1 MGLVEDMMNGFMN
14 NRNKKEQENN
24 TNQYSSTQNTAIVG
38 TSFSGSSKISEE
50 DALSI
55 SSVASATEL
64 ITATIARLPVKLY
77 KQGEKGEY
85 VSIEDSRTFLLNN
98 EPNHL
103 QTAITL
109 KKRII
114 LDYLLH
120 GNSYVYPEWQRN
132 ELLAI
137 HHIPARNVSVEKYV
151 NKNLPFVV
159 NGVIK
164 VTGADATMVDFMP
177 DDLMII
183 LKNSDDGLQSM
194 GVLDLN
200 SELLNL
206 ALNQQ
211 EYSSSLLE
219 NGSLPMAILTTP
231 SKLSDKA
238 MERITKSWRS
248 AYQGK
253 KNAGK
258 TVVLE
263 EGMDYKPVSL
273 NPNELDLSTS
283 KNSTLSDIARI
294 FGIPESMLNADANKY
309 NSNEQNNLHFL
320 QYTLEPVITAFESSL
335 NKSLLLEEEKK
346 KGYSFRFD
354 RDSILATTESE
365 KFATTIQA
373 MKGGLLS
380 VNEARERH
388 NMKQI
393 LDDYMMWSLGN
404 IFYNKEDS
412 KMTIPNMGAIID
424 PNDPASLAAALGK
437 DDNTN
442 KEDSQDEED
451 ENEEQDGNDED
462 KLDKNDEDKLDKN
475 DEDKKED
482 KSNED
487 KEIKDKE

>member
-248 AYQGK
+248 AYQGR

-346 KGYSFRFD
+346 KGYSFKFD

-365 KFATTIQA
+365 KFSTTIQA

-380 VNEARERH
+380 VNEARGRH

-404 IFYNKEDS
+404 IFYNKDDS

-424 PNDPASLAAALGK
+424 PNDPESLASALGK
-437 DDNTN
+437 EGQEKTSSDDTN
-442 KEDSQDEED
+442 QVDD
-451 ENEEQDGNDED
+451 ENDESDENDVSDSED
-462 KLDKNDEDKLDKN
+462 DEK
-475 DEDKKED
+475 D
-482 KSNED
+482 KSNKD
-487 KEIKDKE
+487 KDIKDEE

>member
-380 VNEARERH
+380 VNEARGRH

-424 PNDPASLAAALGK
+424 PNDPASLASALGK
-437 DDNTN
+437 EEQEKTSPDDSNQ
-442 KEDSQDEED
+442 EDD
-451 ENEEQDGNDED
+451 ENDVSDSED
-462 KLDKNDEDKLDKN
+462 DDS
-475 DEDKKED
+475 D

-487 KEIKDKE
+487 EDIKDE

>member
-1 MGLVEDMMNGFMN
+1 MGLIEDVMSGFMN
-14 NRNKKEQENN
+14 DKNKKTQSKDA
-24 TNQYSSTQNTAIVG
+24 TSTSGYNQNTAIVG

-55 SSVASATEL
+55 SSVSAATDL
-64 ITATIARLPVKLY
+64 ITSTIARLPVKLY

-120 GNSYVYPEWQRN
+120 GNSYIYPEWQRN
-132 ELLAI
+132 DLMAI
-137 HHIPARNVSVEKYV
+137 HHIPARNINVEKYV

-159 NGVIK
+159 NGVVK
-164 VTGADATMVDFMP
+164 VVGADGSMVEFLP

-183 LKNSDDGLQSM
+183 LKNSEDGLQST

-219 NGSLPMAILTTP
+219 NGSLPMSILSTP

-248 AYQGK
+248 AYQGG

-263 EGMDYKPVSL
+263 DGMDYKPVSL

-283 KNSTLSDIARI
+283 KNSTLSDIARV

-320 QYTLEPVITAFESSL
+320 QYTLEPVITAFESAL

-354 RDSILATTESE
+354 RDSILATTEAE
-365 KFATTIQA
+365 KFTTTIQA

-404 IFYNKEDS
+404 IFYNKDDS

-424 PNDPASLAAALGK
+424 PNDPTSLASALGK
-437 DDNTN
+437 EEQKKPSPDDSNQ
-442 KEDSQDEED
+442 EDD
-451 ENEEQDGNDED
+451 ENDVSDSKDNDS
-462 KLDKNDEDKLDKN
+462 
-475 DEDKKED
+475 D
-482 KSNED
+482 KSNKD
-487 KEIKDKE
+487 KDIKDE

>member
-1 MGLVEDMMNGFMN
+1 MGLVEDMMNGFMS
-14 NRNKKEQENN
+14 NRNKKTTASDTQS
-24 TNQYSSTQNTAIVG
+24 QYNSTQNTAIIG
-38 TSFSGSSKISEE
+38 TSSGGSSKISEE

-55 SSVASATEL
+55 SSVAAATEL
-64 ITATIARLPVKLY
+64 ITSTIARLPIRLY
-77 KQGEKGEY
+77 KKGEKGEY
-85 VSIEDSRTFLLNN
+85 ITIEDNRTFLLNN

-132 ELLAI
+132 DLLAV
-137 HHIPARNVSVEKYV
+137 HHIPARNVNIEKYV
-151 NKNLPFVV
+151 NKDLPFVI
-159 NGVIK
+159 NGVLKI
-164 VTGADATMVDFMP
+164 TGADASMMDFLP

-183 LKNSDDGLQSM
+183 LKNSEDGLQSM

-200 SELLNL
+200 AELLKL

-211 EYSSSLLE
+211 QYSSSILE
-219 NGSLPMAILTTP
+219 NGSLPLAILTTP
-231 SKLSDKA
+231 SKLTDKA
-238 MERITKSWRS
+238 MERITKSWS
-248 AYQGK
+248 TAYKGQ

-263 EGMDYKPVSL
+263 EGMEYKPVSL

-283 KNSTLSDIARI
+283 KDSTLSDIARI
-294 FGIPESMLNADANKY
+294 FGIPESMLNANANKY

-320 QYTLEPVITAFESSL
+320 QYTLEPIITAFEGAL
-335 NKSLLLEEEKK
+335 NKSLLLEDEKK
-346 KGYSFRFD
+346 QGYSFKFD
-354 RDSILATTESE
+354 RDSILATTEAE

-380 VNEARERH
+380 VNEARGRH

-404 IFYNKEDS
+404 IFYNKDDS

-424 PNDPASLAAALGK
+424 PNDPDSLASALGK
-437 DDNTN
+437 DSTEQVKEEDV
-442 KEDSQDEED
+442 KED
-451 ENEEQDGNDED
+451 N
-462 KLDKNDEDKLDKN
+462 
-475 DEDKKED
+475 
-482 KSNED
+482 
-487 KEIKDKE
+487 KDKESDTDVKKDESNKDKDIKNEK

>member
-85 VSIEDSRTFLLNN
+85 ISIEDSRTFLLNN

-120 GNSYVYPEWQRN
+120 GNSYIYPEWQRN

-159 NGVIK
+159 NGIIK
-164 VTGADATMVDFMP
+164 VTGADATMVEFMP

-183 LKNSDDGLQSM
+183 LKNSDDGLQST

-200 SELLNL
+200 ADLLSL

-283 KNSTLSDIARI
+283 KNSTLSDIARV

-320 QYTLEPVITAFESSL
+320 QYTLEPVITAFESAL

-346 KGYSFRFD
+346 KGYSFKFD

-380 VNEARERH
+380 VNEARGRH

-404 IFYNKEDS
+404 IFYNKDDS

-424 PNDPASLAAALGK
+424 PNDPASLASALGK
-437 DDNTN
+437 EGQAESSP
-442 KEDSQDEED
+442 EDSKQEDD
-451 ENEEQDGNDED
+451 ENDVSDSEDDE
-462 KLDKNDEDKLDKN
+462 K
-475 DEDKKED
+475 D
-482 KSNED
+482 KSNKD
-487 KEIKDKE
+487 KDIKDEE

>member
-1 MGLVEDMMNGFMN
+1 MGLIEDVMSGFMN
-14 NRNKKEQENN
+14 DRNKKTQNKDV
-24 TNQYSSTQNTAIVG
+24 TSTSGYNQNTAIVG
-38 TSFSGSSKISEE
+38 TSFGGSSKISEE
-50 DALSI
+50 EALSI
-55 SSVASATEL
+55 SSVAAATDL
-64 ITATIARLPVKLY
+64 ITSTIARLPVKLY

-120 GNSYVYPEWQRN
+120 GNSYIYPEWQRN
-132 ELLAI
+132 DLIAI
-137 HHIPARNVSVEKYV
+137 HHIPARNVNIEKYV

-164 VTGADATMVDFMP
+164 VVGADASMVEFIP

-183 LKNSDDGLQSM
+183 LKNSEDGLQSS

-211 EYSSSLLE
+211 EYSASLLE
-219 NGSLPMAILTTP
+219 NGSLPMAILSTP

-248 AYQGK
+248 AYQGG

-263 EGMDYKPVSL
+263 DGMDYKPVSL

-283 KNSTLSDIARI
+283 KNSTLSDIARV

-320 QYTLEPVITAFESSL
+320 QYTLEPVITAFESAL

-354 RDSILATTESE
+354 RDSILATTEAE

-404 IFYNKEDS
+404 IFYNKDDS

-424 PNDPASLAAALGK
+424 PNDPASLASALGK
-437 DDNTN
+437 EEQEKTSPDDSNQ
-442 KEDSQDEED
+442 EDD
-451 ENEEQDGNDED
+451 ENDVSDSED
-462 KLDKNDEDKLDKN
+462 VDS
-475 DEDKKED
+475 D
-482 KSNED
+482 KSNENED
-487 KEIKDKE
+487 IKDE

>member
-1 MGLVEDMMNGFMN
+1 MGLIEDVMSGFMN
-14 NRNKKEQENN
+14 DKNKKTQSKDA
-24 TNQYSSTQNTAIVG
+24 TSTSDYNQNTAIVG

-55 SSVASATEL
+55 SSVSAATDL
-64 ITATIARLPVKLY
+64 ITSTIARLPVKLY

-120 GNSYVYPEWQRN
+120 GNSYIYPEWQRN
-132 ELLAI
+132 DLMAI
-137 HHIPARNVSVEKYV
+137 HHIPARNINVEKYV

-159 NGVIK
+159 NGVVK
-164 VTGADATMVDFMP
+164 VVGADGSMVEFLP

-183 LKNSDDGLQSM
+183 LKNSEDGLQST

-219 NGSLPMAILTTP
+219 NGSLPMAILSTP

-248 AYQGK
+248 AYQGG

-263 EGMDYKPVSL
+263 DGMDYKPVSL

-283 KNSTLSDIARI
+283 KNSTLSDIARV

-320 QYTLEPVITAFESSL
+320 QYTLEPVITAFESAL

-354 RDSILATTESE
+354 RDSILATTEAE
-365 KFATTIQA
+365 KFTTTIQA

-404 IFYNKEDS
+404 IFYNKDDS

-424 PNDPASLAAALGK
+424 PNDPKSLASALGK
-437 DDNTN
+437 EEQEKPSPDDSNQ
-442 KEDSQDEED
+442 EDD
-451 ENEEQDGNDED
+451 ENNVSDSKDNDS
-462 KLDKNDEDKLDKN
+462 
-475 DEDKKED
+475 D
-482 KSNED
+482 KSNKDED
-487 KEIKDKE
+487 IKDE

>member
-50 DALSI
+50 EALSI

-200 SELLNL
+200 ADLLSL

-283 KNSTLSDIARI
+283 KNSTLSDIARV

-320 QYTLEPVITAFESSL
+320 QYTLEPVITAFESAL

-346 KGYSFRFD
+346 KGYSFKFD
-354 RDSILATTESE
+354 RDSILATTEAE

-380 VNEARERH
+380 VNEARGRH

-404 IFYNKEDS
+404 IFYNKDDS

-424 PNDPASLAAALGK
+424 PNDPASLASALGK
-437 DDNTN
+437 EGQAESFTDDSE
-442 KEDSQDEED
+442 KEDDSKETDD
-451 ENEEQDGNDED
+451 ENDVSDSEDDE
-462 KLDKNDEDKLDKN
+462 K
-475 DEDKKED
+475 D
-482 KSNED
+482 KSNKD
-487 KEIKDKE
+487 KDIKDEE

>member
-1 MGLVEDMMNGFMN
+1 MGLIEDVMSGFMN
-14 NRNKKEQENN
+14 DRNKKTQ
-24 TNQYSSTQNTAIVG
+24 TKDVTSTSGYNQNTAIVG

-50 DALSI
+50 EALSI
-55 SSVASATEL
+55 SSVAAATDL
-64 ITATIARLPVKLY
+64 ITSTIARLPVKLY

-120 GNSYVYPEWQRN
+120 GNSYIYPEWQRN
-132 ELLAI
+132 DLIAI
-137 HHIPARNVSVEKYV
+137 HHIPARNVNVEKYV

-164 VTGADATMVDFMP
+164 VVGADGSMVDFLP

-183 LKNSDDGLQSM
+183 LKNSEDGLQSS

-219 NGSLPMAILTTP
+219 NGSLPMAILSTP

-248 AYQGK
+248 AYQGG

-263 EGMDYKPVSL
+263 DGMDYKPVSL

-346 KGYSFRFD
+346 KGYSFKFD

-365 KFATTIQA
+365 KFSTTIQA

-380 VNEARERH
+380 VNEARGRH
-388 NMKQI
+388 NMKKI

-404 IFYNKEDS
+404 IFYNKDDS

-462 KLDKNDEDKLDKN
+462 KLDKNDEDK
-475 DEDKKED
+475 KED

>member
-14 NRNKKEQENN
+14 NRNKKVQENN

-50 DALSI
+50 EALSI

-120 GNSYVYPEWQRN
+120 GNSYIYPEWQRN

-137 HHIPARNVSVEKYV
+137 HHIPARNVSIEKYV

-159 NGVIK
+159 NGIVK
-164 VTGADATMVDFMP
+164 VTGADATMVEFLP

-183 LKNSDDGLQSM
+183 LKNSEDGLQST

-200 SELLNL
+200 ADLLSL

-320 QYTLEPVITAFESSL
+320 QYTLEPVITAFESAL

-346 KGYSFRFD
+346 KGYSFKFD

-380 VNEARERH
+380 VNEARGRH

-424 PNDPASLAAALGK
+424 PNDPESLASALGK
-437 DDNTN
+437 EGQAESSTDDS
-442 KEDSQDEED
+442 KEED
-451 ENEEQDGNDED
+451 DSKETDDENDVSDSEDDE
-462 KLDKNDEDKLDKN
+462 K
-475 DEDKKED
+475 D
-482 KSNED
+482 KSNKD
-487 KEIKDKE
+487 KDIKDEE

>member
-120 GNSYVYPEWQRN
+120 GNSYIYPEWQRN

-159 NGVIK
+159 NGVVK
-164 VTGADATMVDFMP
+164 VTGADATMVEFLP

-183 LKNSDDGLQSM
+183 LKNSEDGLQST
-194 GVLDLN
+194 GVLDSN
-200 SELLNL
+200 ADLLSL

-283 KNSTLSDIARI
+283 KNSTLSDIARV

-320 QYTLEPVITAFESSL
+320 QYTLEPVITAFESAL

-346 KGYSFRFD
+346 KGYSFKFD

-380 VNEARERH
+380 VNEARGRH

-404 IFYNKEDS
+404 IFYNKDDS

-424 PNDPASLAAALGK
+424 PNDPESLASALGK
-437 DDNTN
+437 EGQEESSPDDS
-442 KEDSQDEED
+442 KEED
-451 ENEEQDGNDED
+451 DSKETDDENDVSDSEDDE
-462 KLDKNDEDKLDKN
+462 K
-475 DEDKKED
+475 D
-482 KSNED
+482 KSNKD
-487 KEIKDKE
+487 KDIKDEE

>member
-50 DALSI
+50 EALSI

-320 QYTLEPVITAFESSL
+320 QYTLEPVITSFESAL

-346 KGYSFRFD
+346 KGYSFKFD

-365 KFATTIQA
+365 KFSTTIQA

-380 VNEARERH
+380 VNEARGRH

-404 IFYNKEDS
+404 IFYNKDDS

-424 PNDPASLAAALGK
+424 PNDPESLASALGK
-437 DDNTN
+437 EGQAESSTDDS
-442 KEDSQDEED
+442 KEED
-451 ENEEQDGNDED
+451 DSKETDDENDVSDSEDDE
-462 KLDKNDEDKLDKN
+462 K
-475 DEDKKED
+475 D
-482 KSNED
+482 KSNKD
-487 KEIKDKE
+487 KDIKDEE

>member
-346 KGYSFRFD
+346 KGYSFKFD

-365 KFATTIQA
+365 KFSTTIQA

-380 VNEARERH
+380 VNEARGRH

-404 IFYNKEDS
+404 IFYNKDDS

-424 PNDPASLAAALGK
+424 PNDPESLASALGK
-437 DDNTN
+437 EGQEKTSSDDTN
-442 KEDSQDEED
+442 QVDD
-451 ENEEQDGNDED
+451 ENDESDENDVSDSED
-462 KLDKNDEDKLDKN
+462 DEK
-475 DEDKKED
+475 D
-482 KSNED
+482 KSNKD
-487 KEIKDKE
+487 KDIKDEE

>member
-1 MGLVEDMMNGFMN
+1 MGLIEDVMSGFMN
-14 NRNKKEQENN
+14 DKNKKTQSKDA
-24 TNQYSSTQNTAIVG
+24 TSTSDYNQNTAIVG

-55 SSVASATEL
+55 SSVSAATDL
-64 ITATIARLPVKLY
+64 ITSTIARLPVKLY

-120 GNSYVYPEWQRN
+120 GNSYIYPEWQRN
-132 ELLAI
+132 DLMAI
-137 HHIPARNVSVEKYV
+137 HHIPARNINVEKYV

-159 NGVIK
+159 NGVVK
-164 VTGADATMVDFMP
+164 VVGADGSMVEFLP

-183 LKNSDDGLQSM
+183 LKNSEDGLQST

-200 SELLNL
+200 AELLNL

-219 NGSLPMAILTTP
+219 NGSLPMAILSTP

-248 AYQGK
+248 AYQGG

-263 EGMDYKPVSL
+263 DGMDYKPVSL

-283 KNSTLSDIARI
+283 KNSTLSDIARV

-320 QYTLEPVITAFESSL
+320 QYTLEPVITAFESAL

-354 RDSILATTESE
+354 RDSILATTEAE
-365 KFATTIQA
+365 KFTTTIQA

-404 IFYNKEDS
+404 IFYNKDDS

-424 PNDPASLAAALGK
+424 PNDPKSLASALGK
-437 DDNTN
+437 EEQEKPSPDDSNQ
-442 KEDSQDEED
+442 EDD
-451 ENEEQDGNDED
+451 ENDVSDSKDNDS
-462 KLDKNDEDKLDKN
+462 
-475 DEDKKED
+475 D
-482 KSNED
+482 KSNKD
-487 KEIKDKE
+487 KDIKDE

>member
-346 KGYSFRFD
+346 KGYSFKFD

-365 KFATTIQA
+365 KFSTTIQA

-380 VNEARERH
+380 VNEARGRH

-393 LDDYMMWSLGN
+393 SDDYMMWSLGN
-404 IFYNKEDS
+404 IFYNKDDS

-424 PNDPASLAAALGK
+424 PNDPESLASALGK
-437 DDNTN
+437 EGQEKTSSDDTN
-442 KEDSQDEED
+442 QVDD
-451 ENEEQDGNDED
+451 ENDESDENDVSDSED
-462 KLDKNDEDKLDKN
+462 DEK
-475 DEDKKED
+475 D
-482 KSNED
+482 KSNKD
-487 KEIKDKE
+487 KDIKDEE

>member
-1 MGLVEDMMNGFMN
+1 MGLIEDVMSGFMN
-14 NRNKKEQENN
+14 DRNKKTQNKDV
-24 TNQYSSTQNTAIVG
+24 TSTSGYNQNTAIVG
-38 TSFSGSSKISEE
+38 TSFGGSSKISEE
-50 DALSI
+50 EALSI
-55 SSVASATEL
+55 SSVAAATDL
-64 ITATIARLPVKLY
+64 ITSTIARLPVKLY

-120 GNSYVYPEWQRN
+120 GNSYIYPEWQRN
-132 ELLAI
+132 DLMAI
-137 HHIPARNVSVEKYV
+137 HHIPARNVNVEKYV

-164 VTGADATMVDFMP
+164 VVGADASMVEFLP

-183 LKNSDDGLQSM
+183 LKNSEDGLQSS

-219 NGSLPMAILTTP
+219 NGSLPMAILSTP

-248 AYQGK
+248 AYQGG

-263 EGMDYKPVSL
+263 DGMDYKPVSL

-283 KNSTLSDIARI
+283 KNSTLSDIARV

-320 QYTLEPVITAFESSL
+320 QYTLEPVITAFESAL

-354 RDSILATTESE
+354 RDSILATTEAE

-404 IFYNKEDS
+404 IFYNKDDS

-424 PNDPASLAAALGK
+424 PNDPASLASALGK
-437 DDNTN
+437 EEQEKTSPDDSNQ
-442 KEDSQDEED
+442 EDD
-451 ENEEQDGNDED
+451 ENDVSDSED
-462 KLDKNDEDKLDKN
+462 DDS
-475 DEDKKED
+475 D

-487 KEIKDKE
+487 EDIKDE

>member
-1 MGLVEDMMNGFMN
+1 MGLIEDVMSGFMN
-14 NRNKKEQENN
+14 DRNKKTQNKDV
-24 TNQYSSTQNTAIVG
+24 TSTSGYNQNTAIVG

-50 DALSI
+50 EALSI
-55 SSVASATEL
+55 SSVAAATDL
-64 ITATIARLPVKLY
+64 ITSTIARLPVKLY

-120 GNSYVYPEWQRN
+120 GNSYIYPEWQRN
-132 ELLAI
+132 DLIAI
-137 HHIPARNVSVEKYV
+137 HHIPARNVNVEKYV
-151 NKNLPFVV
+151 NKNLPFVI

-164 VTGADATMVDFMP
+164 VVGADGSMVDFLP

-183 LKNSDDGLQSM
+183 LKNSEDGLQSS

-219 NGSLPMAILTTP
+219 NGSLPMAILSTP

-283 KNSTLSDIARI
+283 KNSTLSDIARV

-320 QYTLEPVITAFESSL
+320 QYTLEPVITAFESAL

-346 KGYSFRFD
+346 KGYSFKFD
-354 RDSILATTESE
+354 RDSILATTEAE

-380 VNEARERH
+380 VNEARGRH

-393 LDDYMMWSLGN
+393 SDDYMMWSLGN

-424 PNDPASLAAALGK
+424 PNDPESLASALGK
-437 DDNTN
+437 EGQGKTSSDDTN
-442 KEDSQDEED
+442 QVDNENDESD
-451 ENEEQDGNDED
+451 ENDVSDSEDDE
-462 KLDKNDEDKLDKN
+462 K
-475 DEDKKED
+475 D
-482 KSNED
+482 KSNKD
-487 KEIKDKE
+487 KDIKDEE

>member
-50 DALSI
+50 EALSI

-85 VSIEDSRTFLLNN
+85 ISIEDSRTFLLNN

-120 GNSYVYPEWQRN
+120 GNSYIYPEWQRN

-159 NGVIK
+159 DGVVK
-164 VTGADATMVDFMP
+164 VTGADATMVEFLP

-183 LKNSDDGLQSM
+183 LKNSEDGLQST

-200 SELLNL
+200 ADLLSL

-283 KNSTLSDIARI
+283 KNSTLSDIARV

-320 QYTLEPVITAFESSL
+320 QYTLEPVITAFESAL

-346 KGYSFRFD
+346 KGYSFKFD

-380 VNEARERH
+380 VNEARGRH

-404 IFYNKEDS
+404 IFYNKDDS

-424 PNDPASLAAALGK
+424 PNDPESLASALGK
-437 DDNTN
+437 EGQAESSPDDS
-442 KEDSQDEED
+442 KQEDD
-451 ENEEQDGNDED
+451 ENDVSDSEDDE
-462 KLDKNDEDKLDKN
+462 N
-475 DEDKKED
+475 D
-482 KSNED
+482 KSNKD
-487 KEIKDKE
+487 KDIKDEE

>member
-1 MGLVEDMMNGFMN
+1 MGLVEDMMNGFMS
-14 NRNKKEQENN
+14 NRNKKTTASDTQS
-24 TNQYSSTQNTAIVG
+24 QYNSTQNTAIIG
-38 TSFSGSSKISEE
+38 TSSGGSSKISEE

-55 SSVASATEL
+55 SSVAAATEL
-64 ITATIARLPVKLY
+64 ITSTIARLPIRLY
-77 KQGEKGEY
+77 KKGEKGEY
-85 VSIEDSRTFLLNN
+85 ITIEDNRTFLLNN

-132 ELLAI
+132 DLLAV
-137 HHIPARNVSVEKYV
+137 HHIPARNVNIEKYV
-151 NKNLPFVV
+151 NKDLPFVI
-159 NGVIK
+159 NGVLKI
-164 VTGADATMVDFMP
+164 TGADASMMDFLP

-183 LKNSDDGLQSM
+183 LKNSEDGLQSM

-200 SELLNL
+200 AELLKL

-211 EYSSSLLE
+211 QYSSSILE
-219 NGSLPMAILTTP
+219 NGSLPLAILTTP
-231 SKLSDKA
+231 SKLTDKA
-238 MERITKSWRS
+238 MERITKSWS
-248 AYQGK
+248 TAYKGQ

-263 EGMDYKPVSL
+263 EGMEYKPVSL

-283 KNSTLSDIARI
+283 KDSTLSDIARI
-294 FGIPESMLNADANKY
+294 FGIPESMLNANANKY

-320 QYTLEPVITAFESSL
+320 QYTLEPIITAFEGAL
-335 NKSLLLEEEKK
+335 NKSLLLEDEKK
-346 KGYSFRFD
+346 QGYSFKFD
-354 RDSILATTESE
+354 RDSILATTEAE

-380 VNEARERH
+380 VNEARGRH

-404 IFYNKEDS
+404 IFYNKDDS

-424 PNDPASLAAALGK
+424 PNDPDSLASALGK
-437 DDNTN
+437 DSTEQV
-442 KEDSQDEED
+442 KEED
-451 ENEEQDGNDED
+451 V
-462 KLDKNDEDKLDKN
+462 K
-475 DEDKKED
+475 EDKKDEESD
-482 KSNED
+482 TDVKKDESN
-487 KEIKDKE
+487 KDKDIKNEK

>member
-424 PNDPASLAAALGK
+424 PNDPASLASALGK
-437 DDNTN
+437 EEQEKTSPDDSNQ
-442 KEDSQDEED
+442 EDD
-451 ENEEQDGNDED
+451 ENDVSDSED
-462 KLDKNDEDKLDKN
+462 DDS
-475 DEDKKED
+475 D

-487 KEIKDKE
+487 EDIKDE

>member
-14 NRNKKEQENN
+14 NRNKKVQENN

-50 DALSI
+50 EALSI

-120 GNSYVYPEWQRN
+120 GNSYIYPEWQRN

-346 KGYSFRFD
+346 KGYSFKFD

-365 KFATTIQA
+365 KFSTTIQA

-380 VNEARERH
+380 VNEARGRH

-404 IFYNKEDS
+404 IFYNKDDS

-424 PNDPASLAAALGK
+424 PNDPESLASALGK
-437 DDNTN
+437 EGQAESSTDDS
-442 KEDSQDEED
+442 KEEEDSKETDD
-451 ENEEQDGNDED
+451 ENDVSDSEDDE
-462 KLDKNDEDKLDKN
+462 K
-475 DEDKKED
+475 D
-482 KSNED
+482 KSNKD
-487 KEIKDKE
+487 KDIKDEE

>member
-120 GNSYVYPEWQRN
+120 GNSYIYPEWQRN

-159 NGVIK
+159 DGVVK
-164 VTGADATMVDFMP
+164 VTGADATMVEFLP

-183 LKNSDDGLQSM
+183 LKNSEDGLQST

-200 SELLNL
+200 ADLLSL

-346 KGYSFRFD
+346 KGYSFKFD
-354 RDSILATTESE
+354 RDSILATTEAE

-462 KLDKNDEDKLDKN
+462 KLDKNDEDK
-475 DEDKKED
+475 KED

>member
-120 GNSYVYPEWQRN
+120 GNSYIYPEWQRN

-159 NGVIK
+159 NGIVK
-164 VTGADATMVDFMP
+164 VTGADATMVEFVP

-183 LKNSDDGLQSM
+183 LKNSEDGLQSM

-200 SELLNL
+200 AELLNL

-263 EGMDYKPVSL
+263 EGMEYKPVSL

-320 QYTLEPVITAFESSL
+320 QYTLEPVITAFESAL

-346 KGYSFRFD
+346 KGYSFKFD
-354 RDSILATTESE
+354 RDSILATTEAE

-380 VNEARERH
+380 VNEARGRH

-404 IFYNKEDS
+404 IFYNKDDS

-424 PNDPASLAAALGK
+424 PNDPESLASALGK
-437 DDNTN
+437 EGQEKTSPDDS
-442 KEDSQDEED
+442 KQADD
-451 ENEEQDGNDED
+451 ENDVSDSEDDE
-462 KLDKNDEDKLDKN
+462 K
-475 DEDKKED
+475 D
-482 KSNED
+482 KSNKD
-487 KEIKDKE
+487 KDIKDEE

>member
-1 MGLVEDMMNGFMN
+1 
-14 NRNKKEQENN
+14 RN
-24 TNQYSSTQNTAIVG
+24 
-38 TSFSGSSKISEE
+38 
-50 DALSI
+50 DLM
-55 SSVASATEL
+55 
-64 ITATIARLPVKLY
+64 
-77 KQGEKGEY
+77 
-85 VSIEDSRTFLLNN
+85 
-98 EPNHL
+98 
-103 QTAITL
+103 
-109 KKRII
+109 
-114 LDYLLH
+114 
-120 GNSYVYPEWQRN
+120 
-132 ELLAI
+132 AI
-137 HHIPARNVSVEKYV
+137 HHIPARNINVEKYV

-159 NGVIK
+159 NGVVK
-164 VTGADATMVDFMP
+164 VVGADGSMVEFLP

-183 LKNSDDGLQSM
+183 LKNSEDGLQST

-219 NGSLPMAILTTP
+219 NGSLPMAILSTP

-248 AYQGK
+248 AYQGG

-263 EGMDYKPVSL
+263 DGMDYKPVSL

-283 KNSTLSDIARI
+283 KNSTLSDIARV

-320 QYTLEPVITAFESSL
+320 QYTLEPVITAFESAL

-354 RDSILATTESE
+354 RDSILATTEAE
-365 KFATTIQA
+365 KFTTTIQA

-404 IFYNKEDS
+404 IFYNKDDS

-424 PNDPASLAAALGK
+424 PNDPKSLASALGK
-437 DDNTN
+437 EEQEKPSPDDSNQ
-442 KEDSQDEED
+442 EDD
-451 ENEEQDGNDED
+451 ENDVSDSKDNDS
-462 KLDKNDEDKLDKN
+462 
-475 DEDKKED
+475 D
-482 KSNED
+482 KSNKD
-487 KEIKDKE
+487 KDIKDE

>member
-14 NRNKKEQENN
+14 NRNKKVQENN

-50 DALSI
+50 EALSI

-120 GNSYVYPEWQRN
+120 GNSYIYPEWQRN

-159 NGVIK
+159 DGIVK
-164 VTGADATMVDFMP
+164 VTGADATMVEFLP
-177 DDLMII
+177 DDLMIV
-183 LKNSDDGLQSM
+183 LKNSEDGLQST

-200 SELLNL
+200 ADLLSL

-283 KNSTLSDIARI
+283 KNSTLSDIARV

-320 QYTLEPVITAFESSL
+320 QYTLEPVITSFESAL

-346 KGYSFRFD
+346 KGYSFKFD
-354 RDSILATTESE
+354 RDSILATTEAE

-380 VNEARERH
+380 VNEARGRH
-388 NMKQI
+388 NMKEI

-404 IFYNKEDS
+404 IFYNKDDS

-424 PNDPASLAAALGK
+424 PNDPESLASALGK
-437 DDNTN
+437 EGQAESSTDDSE
-442 KEDSQDEED
+442 KEDDSKQEDD
-451 ENEEQDGNDED
+451 ENDVSDSEDDE
-462 KLDKNDEDKLDKN
+462 N
-475 DEDKKED
+475 D
-482 KSNED
+482 KSNKD
-487 KEIKDKE
+487 KDIKDKE

>member
-1 MGLVEDMMNGFMN
+1 
-14 NRNKKEQENN
+14 
-24 TNQYSSTQNTAIVG
+24 
-38 TSFSGSSKISEE
+38 
-50 DALSI
+50 

-137 HHIPARNVSVEKYV
+137 HHIPARNDSVEKYV

-164 VTGADATMVDFMP
+164 VTGADATMVDFMQT
-177 DDLMII
+177 DLMII
-183 LKNSDDGLQSM
+183 LK
-194 GVLDLN
+194 
-200 SELLNL
+200 
-206 ALNQQ
+206 
-211 EYSSSLLE
+211 

-248 AYQGK
+248 AYQGR

-294 FGIPESMLNADANKY
+294 FGIPE
-309 NSNEQNNLHFL
+309 
-320 QYTLEPVITAFESSL
+320 
-335 NKSLLLEEEKK
+335 
-346 KGYSFRFD
+346 
-354 RDSILATTESE
+354 
-365 KFATTIQA
+365 
-373 MKGGLLS
+373 
-380 VNEARERH
+380 
-388 NMKQI
+388 
-393 LDDYMMWSLGN
+393 
-404 IFYNKEDS
+404 
-412 KMTIPNMGAIID
+412 
-424 PNDPASLAAALGK
+424 
-437 DDNTN
+437 
-442 KEDSQDEED
+442 
-451 ENEEQDGNDED
+451 
-462 KLDKNDEDKLDKN
+462 
-475 DEDKKED
+475 
-482 KSNED
+482 
-487 KEIKDKE
+487 

>member
-1 MGLVEDMMNGFMN
+1 MGLVEDMMNGFMS
-14 NRNKKEQENN
+14 NRNKKTTASDTQS
-24 TNQYSSTQNTAIVG
+24 QYNSTQNTAIIG
-38 TSFSGSSKISEE
+38 TSSGGSSKISEE

-55 SSVASATEL
+55 SSVAAATEL
-64 ITATIARLPVKLY
+64 ITSTIARLPIRLY
-77 KQGEKGEY
+77 KKGEKGEY
-85 VSIEDSRTFLLNN
+85 ITIEDNRTFLLNN

-132 ELLAI
+132 DLLAV
-137 HHIPARNVSVEKYV
+137 HHIPARNVNIEKYV
-151 NKNLPFVV
+151 NKDLPFVI
-159 NGVIK
+159 NGVLKI
-164 VTGADATMVDFMP
+164 TGADASMMDFLP

-183 LKNSDDGLQSM
+183 LKNSEDGLQSM

-200 SELLNL
+200 AELLKL

-211 EYSSSLLE
+211 QYSSSILE
-219 NGSLPMAILTTP
+219 NGSLPLAILTTP
-231 SKLSDKA
+231 SKLTDKA
-238 MERITKSWRS
+238 MERITKSWS
-248 AYQGK
+248 TAYKGQ

-263 EGMDYKPVSL
+263 EGMEYKPVSL

-283 KNSTLSDIARI
+283 KDSTLSDIARI
-294 FGIPESMLNADANKY
+294 FGIPESMLNANANKY

-320 QYTLEPVITAFESSL
+320 QYTLEPIITAFEGAL
-335 NKSLLLEEEKK
+335 NKSLLLEDEKK
-346 KGYSFRFD
+346 QGYSFKFD
-354 RDSILATTESE
+354 RDSILATTEAE

-380 VNEARERH
+380 VNEARGRH

-404 IFYNKEDS
+404 IFYNKDDS

-424 PNDPASLAAALGK
+424 PNDPDSLASALGK
-437 DDNTN
+437 DSTEQV
-442 KEDSQDEED
+442 KEED
-451 ENEEQDGNDED
+451 V
-462 KLDKNDEDKLDKN
+462 K
-475 DEDKKED
+475 EDKK
-482 KSNED
+482 D
-487 KEIKDKE
+487 KESDTDVKKDESNKDKDIKNEK

>member
-14 NRNKKEQENN
+14 NRNKKEQQNI
-24 TNQYSSTQNTAIVG
+24 NQYSSTQNTAIVG

-64 ITATIARLPVKLY
+64 ITSTIARLPIKLY
-77 KQGEKGEY
+77 KQGEKGEF
-85 VSIEDSRTFLLNN
+85 VSIDDNRTFLLNN

-103 QTAITL
+103 QTAIAL

-132 ELLAI
+132 ELIAI
-137 HHIPARNVSVEKYV
+137 HHIPARNVSVEKYAD
-151 NKNLPFVV
+151 KNLPFVI
-159 NGVIK
+159 NGIVK
-164 VTGADATMVDFMP
+164 VTGADATMVDFLP

-183 LKNSDDGLQSM
+183 LKNSENGLQSM

-200 SELLNL
+200 ADLLNL

-320 QYTLEPVITAFESSL
+320 QYTLEPVITAFESAL

-346 KGYSFRFD
+346 KGYSFKFD
-354 RDSILATTESE
+354 RDSILATTEAE

-404 IFYNKEDS
+404 IFYNKDDS

-424 PNDPASLAAALGK
+424 PNDPESLASALGK
-437 DDNTN
+437 EGQAESSTDDSE
-442 KEDSQDEED
+442 KENDSKETDD
-451 ENEEQDGNDED
+451 ENDVSDSEDDE
-462 KLDKNDEDKLDKN
+462 K
-475 DEDKKED
+475 D
-482 KSNED
+482 KSNKD
-487 KEIKDKE
+487 KDIKDEE

>member
-50 DALSI
+50 EALSI

-85 VSIEDSRTFLLNN
+85 VSVEDSRTFLLNN

-248 AYQGK
+248 AYQGG

-263 EGMDYKPVSL
+263 DGMDYKPVSL

-283 KNSTLSDIARI
+283 KNSTLSDIARV

-320 QYTLEPVITAFESSL
+320 QYTLEPVITAFESAL

-346 KGYSFRFD
+346 KGYSFKFD

-365 KFATTIQA
+365 KFSTTIQA

-380 VNEARERH
+380 VNEARGRH

-424 PNDPASLAAALGK
+424 PNDPESLASALGK
-437 DDNTN
+437 EGQGKTSSDDTN
-442 KEDSQDEED
+442 QVDNENDESD
-451 ENEEQDGNDED
+451 ENDVSDSEDDE
-462 KLDKNDEDKLDKN
+462 K
-475 DEDKKED
+475 D
-482 KSNED
+482 KSNKD
-487 KEIKDKE
+487 KDIKDEE

>member
-120 GNSYVYPEWQRN
+120 GNSYIYPEWQRN

-159 NGVIK
+159 DGVVK
-164 VTGADATMVDFMP
+164 VTGADATMVEFLP

-183 LKNSDDGLQSM
+183 LKNSEDGLQST

-200 SELLNL
+200 ADLLSL

-346 KGYSFRFD
+346 KGYSFKFD

-380 VNEARERH
+380 VNEARGRH

-424 PNDPASLAAALGK
+424 PNDPESLASALGK
-437 DDNTN
+437 EGQGKTSSDDTN
-442 KEDSQDEED
+442 QVDNENDESD
-451 ENEEQDGNDED
+451 ENDVSDSEDDE
-462 KLDKNDEDKLDKN
+462 K
-475 DEDKKED
+475 D
-482 KSNED
+482 KSNKD
-487 KEIKDKE
+487 KDIKDEE